1 MDSSEC
7 ASRIMLRCFW
17 LQMMISTFHSRKSF
31 SVSYLTLCVKFS
43 SRRRHLI
50 GQRMPRIT
58 AMMGRERER
67 ERENG
72 FSPVVHHRP
81 LYRSTRPCFSR
92 SASWSWPGER
102 TTRHPLIFPSS
113 TREMESG
120 GEASLTP
127 NKHDPPEK
135 TTRDS
140 YRMSQKTRKNAVSRK
155 IDVVD

>member
-31 SVSYLTLCVKFS
+31 SASYLTLCVKFS

-67 ERENG
+67 TVLALLFIIDPSIAARGHVFHEA
-72 FSPVVHHRP
+72 H
-81 LYRSTRPCFSR
+81 
-92 SASWSWPGER
+92 PGPGR
-102 TTRHPLIFPSS
+102 VNVRHPLIFPSS